1 MDLSDK
7 LPKKKGRIEIIPLID
22 CMFLLLV
29 FFVYSMMTLTLP
41 HGISV
46 KLPRAITAPAVQQEA
61 LTISI
66 TDADEVFLN
75 KEMVDL
81 ETLATRIKAAH
92 SADPSLRV
100 FINGDTDARHGVVV
114 KVLDILRTQSI
125 EHVAIQTAPFDPQD
139 Q

>member
-7 LPKKKGRIEIIPLID
+7 LPQKKGRIEIIPLID

-46 KLPRAITAPAVQQEA
+46 NLPRAATAPAIQQEA

-81 ETLATRIKAAH
+81 ETLAARIEAAH

-114 KVLDILRTQSI
+114 KVLDILRTQSVD
-125 EHVAIQTAPFDPQD
+125 HVAIQTVPFDPQV